1 MKSVCCDS
9 LNTSFRVQTSS
20 SPKRIVTPSRFQSRR
35 LVLRALPMRLIR
47 NYTKNSRQLN
57 RCLRSLLLAAAFAAP
72 AAVIASPLPQDANS
86 RMILA
91 RERVAPATIQRR
103 AFSVTLFTAPSMQF
117 GATANTAGHINWTPA
132 GTNAP
137 SQNINAL
144 IAMENVRT
152 VFSTESRFPL
162 VQFYSGRLHL
172 DAFQNTLH
180 LQSVQSGPSAL
191 RSIHF
196 SGLSL
201 GFHPGEEARTAHPLP
216 AWRRF
221 SQIVGTALD

>member
-1 MKSVCCDS
+1 MRQIHYHI
-9 LNTSFRVQTSS
+9 TS
-20 SPKRIVTPSRFQSRR
+20 
-35 LVLRALPMRLIR
+35 
-47 NYTKNSRQLN
+47 SRQLN
-57 RCLRSLLLAAAFAAP
+57 RCLRSLLLAAAIAAP
-72 AAVIASPLPQDANS
+72 AVVIASPVPQDADS

-91 RERVAPATIQRR
+91 RERVAPATIQHR
-103 AFSVTLFTAPSMQF
+103 AFSATLFTAPSLEYR
-117 GATANTAGHINWTPA
+117 ATANTAGHVNWTYA

-137 SQNINAL
+137 SQTINSL

-152 VFSTESRFPL
+152 VFFTESRFPL

-180 LQSVQSGPSAL
+180 LQSVQPGPSAL

-201 GFHPGEEARTAHPLP
+201 GLHVGHIDATDHSAH
-216 AWRRF
+216 AWRRL
-221 SQIVGTALD
+221 SQIVGTALN

>member
-1 MKSVCCDS
+1 
-9 LNTSFRVQTSS
+9 
-20 SPKRIVTPSRFQSRR
+20 
-35 LVLRALPMRLIR
+35 MRLIR
-47 NYTKNSRQLN
+47 NHTKNSPQLN
-57 RCLRSLLLAAAFAAP
+57 RCLRSLLLAAAIAAP
-72 AAVIASPLPQDANS
+72 AAVIASPVPQDANS

-91 RERVAPATIQRR
+91 RERVAPATIQHH
-103 AFSVTLFTAPSMQF
+103 AFSVILFTAPSLWYS
-117 GATANTAGHINWTPA
+117 ATANTAGHVNWMYA

-137 SQNINAL
+137 SQNLNSL

-152 VFSTESRFPL
+152 VFVTESRFPL
-162 VQFYSGRLHL
+162 LQFYGGRLHL

-180 LQSVQSGPSAL
+180 LQNIQPGPSAL

-201 GFHPGEEARTAHPLP
+201 GFHPGHIDATDHPAH
-216 AWRRF
+216 AWRRL

>member
-1 MKSVCCDS
+1 
-9 LNTSFRVQTSS
+9 
-20 SPKRIVTPSRFQSRR
+20 
-35 LVLRALPMRLIR
+35 MRQIR
-47 NYTKNSRQLN
+47 NHITNSRQLN
-57 RCLRSLLLAAAFAAP
+57 RCLRSLLLAAAIAAP

-91 RERVAPATIQRR
+91 RERVGPATIQHH
-103 AFSVTLFTAPSMQF
+103 AFSVTLFTAPSLRYR
-117 GATANTAGHINWTPA
+117 ADANTTGHVNWTYA

-137 SQNINAL
+137 SQNMNSL

-152 VFSTESRFPL
+152 VFFTESRFPL
-162 VQFYSGRLHL
+162 LQLYSGHLHV

-201 GFHPGEEARTAHPLP
+201 GFHPGHVDATDHSAH
-216 AWRRF
+216 AWRRL
-221 SQIVGTALD
+221 SEIVSTALD